1 MTQQIDYTPAGLYA
15 RVSSDRQDMD
25 LSVAAQLRALRD
37 YAEKN
42 GYVVAREYIDEAE
55 RGRIADMPQF
65 HKMLN
70 EASGPN
76 APSRRFSSGS
86 SPALPESAS
95 MPWPSSPCSAAGEA
109 GAVLAGRRVM
119 LDNADTIAT
128 FAQEMSEFLKTSE
141 VTETKAFVR
150 SLVNEVAIRS
160 GKCCHPLHHSHAGR
174 QSYRARGGRRGRPQR
189 ASYEYS
195 TFWWTHADSDRPP
208 VSRSKDRPIHT

>member
-1 MTQQIDYTPAGLYA
+1 MNQQIDYTPAALYA

-65 HKMLN
+65 HKLLN

-95 MPWPSSPCSAAGEA
+95 IPWPSSPCSAAGEA
-109 GAVLAGRRVM
+109 GAVLAGRR
-119 LDNADTIAT
+119 
-128 FAQEMSEFLKTSE
+128 
-141 VTETKAFVR
+141 
-150 SLVNEVAIRS
+150 
-160 GKCCHPLHHSHAGR
+160 GPCW
-174 QSYRARGGRRGRPQR
+174 RGGGGRAGGEAGDARQRRHHRHLCPGDERVPEDQRGHRDQGVRPVIG
-189 ASYEYS
+189 E
-195 TFWWTHADSDRPP
+195 
-208 VSRSKDRPIHT
+208 